1 MSSKY
6 NSKDLLNY
14 INNLKDKI
22 RDHKVINKLL
32 DEWGID
38 KSVIDLIPIAFKDLE
53 VSGRTDH
60 GIIYLN
66 YDVLDKDEDIDNDHY
81 LVHEI
86 THYFQQ
92 CYGDK
97 PTKPAEKGKY
107 LDDENEQESFQNQTE
122 YIADEYGEDE
132 ARKYVEK
139 VLDTHNIDDEKER
152 EEKTD
157 LLLSI
162 AKLRLARRK

>member
-1 MSSKY
+1 MSSKH
-6 NSKDLLNY
+6 NPKELLNY
-14 INNLKDKI
+14 INDLKEKI
-22 RDHKVINKLL
+22 KDHEVIQNLL
-32 DEWGID
+32 DEWDVD

-60 GIIYLN
+60 GVIYLN

-107 LDDENEQESFQNQTE
+107 LDDKNEQESFQNQTE

-139 VLDTHNIDDEKER
+139 VLDTHNIDDKIER

-162 AKLRLARRK
+162 ARIRLARRK

>member
-1 MSSKY
+1 MSSKLTH
-6 NSKDLLNY
+6 KELLNY
-14 INNLKDKI
+14 INDLKNKI
-22 RDHKVINKLL
+22 KDHEVMENLL
-32 DEWGID
+32 DEWGVD
-38 KSVIDLIPIAFKDLE
+38 KNVIDLIPIAFKDLE

-66 YDVLDKDEDIDNDHY
+66 YDVLDRDEDIDNDHY

-97 PTKPAEKGKY
+97 AVKPAEKGKY

-139 VLDTHNIDDEKER
+139 VLDTHNIDDQKER
-152 EEKTD
+152 SEKTD